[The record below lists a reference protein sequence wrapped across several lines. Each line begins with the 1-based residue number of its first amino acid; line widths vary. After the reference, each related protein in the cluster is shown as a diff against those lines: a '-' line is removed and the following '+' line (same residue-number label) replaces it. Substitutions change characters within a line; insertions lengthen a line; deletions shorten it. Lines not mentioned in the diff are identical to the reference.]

1 MRLSEICIEQPV
13 LSIVLSL
20 LLAVIGVMG
29 FLRLEVLFFPK
40 QVMPIVTVS
49 TSYEGASAD
58 LMESQV
64 TQVIE
69 SELAGVDGIKYISSS
84 SSTSS
89 SSITVQFYLGSDLE
103 AQAAQVRDK
112 VASVT
117 ADLPADADPPV
128 VSVGEDGSMLM
139 GIAFTDDNKKALEI
153 RDYLMQFV
161 RPMLQQLQGVGSV
174 GVKGST
180 NYAMRIWLN
189 AEKMAGLG
197 VSVSDIKTAVG
208 DNNIYFPAGSLR
220 GPTRNYSVKSDTYL
234 KNADEF
240 ANIVIKQSGNDVI
253 RLKDVADVKL
263 GLQSLYDIPIR
274 INNQEGVM
282 LTITPLQSANPIAV
296 AKAVNAALPGIAE
309 RLPPGMH
316 AKLMFDNSE
325 FLQSSIDETFKAII
339 EAVIL
344 VVLVVFLF
352 LGSFRS
358 ASIPI
363 VTIPLS
369 LITVFGVIY
378 WLGYSINIM
387 SLLGMVLAIGL
398 VVDDAIVVLENI
410 ERHIHDGMSPLQAS
424 LTGVREIGH
433 AVIVMTVTL
442 FAVYAPIGFIQGVT
456 AALFKEFAF
465 TLAGAV
471 LISGFIALTL
481 TPMMCS
487 KLLSGDRQPGRLV
500 LFNERLFKR
509 TEAFYQVILKKSLK
523 NRSVIIIVL
532 LVVAGWGV
540 WLAKLMPSEFLPQED
555 YGVVNVRVNTPS
567 GSTPDYADKYTQQV
581 VAIVNQQPG
590 LQGVVTQLNQ
600 SSANIYLYLKPWSE
614 RNVTS
619 QMLVENLNKK
629 LSQIP
634 AVDAYASIP
643 DIIAYGEEGSDIT
656 LNFLTAQDYR
666 TLMDPLQTMLKA
678 LNGYPGLINLQSSLK
693 FDSQEYSLTVNR
705 DLAAV
710 LGVSI
715 QDIADTVHAMMSGIH
730 YTDVRSGSS
739 SYRVILQM
747 QKKQLMSF
755 DALDSIYVASTIPVD
770 DSDTS
775 SISRMIP
782 LSSLVT
788 LTPQVGQSTLQ
799 HFNRMRSG
807 AITGTVAPG
816 FTESEVI
823 DKINSILPSAVTS
836 KVRAEYSGKAAQYI
850 ESAGSMTGIMLLA
863 FIFIYLVLSAQFGSF
878 IDPFIILLAVPL
890 SLVGALFPLWL
901 TGGTFNLYSQ
911 IGLVTLVGLI
921 SKHGILITEF
931 ANQLRQ
937 QGVEFKQAIID
948 GATLRLRPI
957 LMTTVAMVVGS
968 LPLALATGPGS
979 IGRQEIGWVIVG
991 GLIFGTFFSL
1001 IVVPIAYSFL
1011 GRLHTIEVKSKSMVK
1026 P

>member
-1 MRLSEICIEQPV
+1 MKLSEVCIEQPV
-13 LSIVLSL
+13 LAIVLSL
-20 LLAVIGVMG
+20 LLAVVGVMG

-40 QVMPIVTVS
+40 QVMPIVTIS

-69 SELAGVDGIKYISSS
+69 TQLAGVDGIKYISSS

-89 SSITVQFYLGSDLE
+89 SNITIQFYLGGDLE

-112 VASVT
+112 VADSVQ
-117 ADLPADADPPV
+117 DLPADADTPV

-139 GIAFTDDNKKALEI
+139 GIAFTDDKKKALDI

-161 RPMLQQLQGVGSV
+161 RPMLQQLQGVGAV

-189 AEKMAGLG
+189 AEKMAGMG
-197 VSVSDIKTAVG
+197 VSVSDVKTAVG
-208 DNNIYFPAGSLR
+208 TNNIYFPAGSLR

-240 ANIVIKQSGNDVI
+240 SQIIVKQNGNQVV
-253 RLKDVADVKL
+253 RLKDVAEVKL
-263 GLQSLYDIPIR
+263 GLQSLYDIPVR

-296 AKAVNAALPGIAE
+296 AEAVNNALPGIIQH
-309 RLPPGMH
+309 LPPGMH

-339 EAVIL
+339 EAVLL

-352 LGSFRS
+352 LGSLRS
-358 ASIPI
+358 ASIP
-363 VTIPLS
+363 VLTIPLS
-369 LITVFGVIY
+369 LIGVFAVIN

-410 ERHIHDGMSPLQAS
+410 ERHIQEGLSAIAAS
-424 LTGVREIGH
+424 LKGIREIGH
-433 AVIVMTVTL
+433 AVIVMTLTL
-442 FAVYAPIGFIQGVT
+442 FAVYAPIGFMQGVT

-465 TLAGAV
+465 TLAAAV

-487 KLLSGDRQPGRLV
+487 RLLSVNHSPSRMV
-500 LFNERLFKR
+500 LFNERLFNK
-509 TEAFYQVILKKSLK
+509 TEAIYQSVLQWALAHRIKILLS
-523 NRSVIIIVL
+523 
-532 LVVAGWGV
+532 LVVIGMLGA
-540 WLAKLMPSEFLPQED
+540 WLGYKMPSEFLPQED
-555 YGVVNVRVNTPS
+555 YGVLKVRVNTPS
-567 GSTPDYADKYTQQV
+567 GSVPSYADKYTQQV
-581 VAIVNQQPG
+581 VSIVKKQPG

-600 SSANIYLYLKPWSE
+600 SSANIYLYLKPWGE
-614 RNVTS
+614 RTITS
-619 QMLVENLNKK
+619 QEVVADLNKQ
-629 LSQIP
+629 LRLIP
-634 AVDAYASIP
+634 AVNAYASIP

-656 LNFLTAQDYR
+656 LNFLTAQDYQA
-666 TLMDPLQTMLKA
+666 LSGPLQTMLKG
-678 LNGYPGLINLQSSLK
+678 LNDYPGIIDLQSSLK
-693 FDSQEYSLTVNR
+693 YDSQEYALTVNR

-710 LGVSI
+710 LGVSM

-730 YTDVRSGSS
+730 YTDLRSGTS

-755 DALDSIYVASTIPVD
+755 DALDSIYVASSLPVD

-775 SISRMIP
+775 SISRMVP
-782 LSSLVT
+782 LSSLIT
-788 LTPQVGQSTLQ
+788 LTPKIGQGTLQ
-799 HFNRMRSG
+799 HFDRMRSG
-807 AITGTVAPG
+807 SITGMVAPG
-816 FTESEVI
+816 YTESEVI
-823 DKINSILPSAVTS
+823 DKINSLLPKALTS

-850 ESAGSMTGIMLLA
+850 ESAGSMSGIMLLS

-878 IDPFIILLAVPL
+878 VDPFIILLAVPL
-890 SLVGALFPLWL
+890 SLVGALFTLWL
-901 TGGTFNLYSQ
+901 TGGTFNLFSQ
-911 IGLVTLVGLI
+911 IGLVTLVGLV

-931 ANQLRQ
+931 TNQLREK
-937 QGVEFKQAIID
+937 GVDFRDAIVQ

-968 LPLALATGPGS
+968 LPLAFASGPGS
-979 IGRQEIGWVIVG
+979 VGRQEIGWVIVG
-991 GLIFGTFFSL
+991 GLLFGTFFSL
-1001 IVVPIAYSFL
+1001 IVVPIAYSYL
-1011 GRLHTIEVKSKSMVK
+1011 GRFHTIKGSD
-1026 P
+1026 

>member
-13 LSIVLSL
+13 LAIVLSL
-20 LLAVIGVMG
+20 LLAVVGVMG

-49 TSYEGASAD
+49 TSYSGASAD

-69 SELAGVDGIKYISSS
+69 TQLAGVDGIKYISSS

-89 SSITVQFYLGSDLE
+89 SNITIQFYLGGDLE

-112 VASVT
+112 VADSIQ
-117 ADLPADADPPV
+117 DLPADADMPV

-139 GIAFTDDNKKALEI
+139 GIAFTDDKKKALDV
-153 RDYLMQFV
+153 RDYLMQYV
-161 RPMLQQLQGVGSV
+161 RPVLQQLSGVGGV

-189 AEKMAGLG
+189 TEKMAGMG

-208 DNNIYFPAGSLR
+208 ANNIYFPAGSLR

-240 ANIVIKQSGNDVI
+240 AKVIVKQNGNQVV
-253 RLKDVADVKL
+253 RLKDVAEVKL
-263 GLQSLYDIPIR
+263 GLQSLYDIPVR
-274 INNQEGVM
+274 INNREGVM

-296 AKAVNAALPGIAE
+296 AKAVNKALPGIQ
-309 RLPPGMH
+309 RHLPPGMH
-316 AKLMFDNSE
+316 AQLMFDNSE
-325 FLQSSIDETFKAII
+325 FLQSSIDETFKAIV
-339 EAVIL
+339 EAVLL

-369 LITVFGVIY
+369 LIGVFAIIN

-410 ERHIHDGMSPLQAS
+410 ERHIQEGMSAVEAS
-424 LTGVREIGH
+424 IKGIREIGY
-433 AVIVMTVTL
+433 AVIVMTLTL
-442 FAVYAPIGFIQGVT
+442 FAVYAPIGFMQGVT

-465 TLAGAV
+465 TLAAAV

-487 KLLSGDRQPGRLV
+487 RLLSVNHAPSRMVVFNEKIFQRIEQSYQSILHWALAHRIKILLSLV
-500 LFNERLFKR
+500 L
-509 TEAFYQVILKKSLK
+509 IG
-523 NRSVIIIVL
+523 L
-532 LVVAGWGV
+532 LGA
-540 WLAKLMPSEFLPQED
+540 WLGYRMPSEFLPQED

-567 GSTPDYADKYTQQV
+567 GSVPSYADKYTQQV
-581 VAIVNQQPG
+581 VSIVKKQPG
-590 LQGVVTQLNQ
+590 IQGIVTQLNQ
-600 SSANIYLYLKPWSE
+600 SSANIYLYLKPWGD
-614 RNVTS
+614 RKVTS
-619 QMLVENLNKK
+619 HDIVADLNKQ
-629 LSQIP
+629 LSLIP
-634 AVDAYASIP
+634 AVDAYASVP

-666 TLMDPLQTMLKA
+666 ALSEPLQAMLKG
-678 LNGYPGLINLQSSLK
+678 LNGYPGIINLQSSLK
-693 FDSQEYSLTVNR
+693 YDSQEYALTVNR

-710 LGVSI
+710 LGVSM
-715 QDIADTVHAMMSGIH
+715 QDIADTIHAMMSGIH
-730 YTDVRSGSS
+730 YTDLRSGTN

-747 QKKQLMSF
+747 QKKQLLSF
-755 DALDSIYVASTIPVD
+755 DALDSIYVTSSLPVEE
-770 DSDTS
+770 SDTS
-775 SISRMIP
+775 SISRMVP

-788 LTPQVGQSTLQ
+788 LTPQIGQGTLQ

-807 AITGTVAPG
+807 AITGMVAPG
-816 FTESEVI
+816 YTESEVI
-823 DKINSILPSAVTS
+823 DKINTLLPEALTS

-850 ESAGSMTGIMLLA
+850 ESAGSMSGIMLLS

-890 SLVGALFPLWL
+890 SLVGALFTLWL
-901 TGGTFNLYSQ
+901 TGGTFNLFSQ
-911 IGLVTLVGLI
+911 IGLVTLVGLV

-931 ANQLRQ
+931 TNQLRGA
-937 QGVEFKQAIID
+937 GVTFSDAIIK

-968 LPLALATGPGS
+968 LPLAFATGPGS
-979 IGRQEIGWVIVG
+979 VGRQEIGWVIVG
-991 GLIFGTFFSL
+991 GLFFGTFFSL
-1001 IVVPIAYSFL
+1001 IVVPIAYSYL
-1011 GRLHTIEVKSKSMVK
+1011 GRFHTIEPKSS
-1026 P
+1026 